1 MYFND
6 PWSLFE
12 HGVSLPSIITI
23 FLLYQL
29 LWLADDIIASWW
41 TQGQHPHSQFVN
53 LFLLYNHLRSE
64 EKSPDITWQTLC
76 ECFRKPWT
84 VSCLPSHSFSLSLPR
99 LLFEFHLC
107 PCVFSWLNSPL
118 IILDIDFP
126 LPIDLCHG
134 LSDTLSTNF
143 PFIFPATPSLIT
155 STLWAW
161 QLIQSSFRPPHYSL
175 SIDASPRCSY

>member
-6 PWSLFE
+6 PWSLSE

-64 EKSPDITWQTLC
+64 KKSPDITWQTLC
-76 ECFRKPWT
+76 ECFCKPWT

-107 PCVFSWLNSPL
+107 PCIFMVKFTTHYPRHWFSSANRPVSW
-118 IILDIDFP
+118 
-126 LPIDLCHG
+126 
-134 LSDTLSTNF
+134 
-143 PFIFPATPSLIT
+143 
-155 STLWAW
+155 
-161 QLIQSSFRPPHYSL
+161 SFRYTLNQL
-175 SIDASPRCSY
+175 SFHFPCHS

>member
-1 MYFND
+1 MIPGPYPNMVSVCLQ
-6 PWSLFE
+6 SLLSFFYTSYSDWQMI
-12 HGVSLPSIITI
+12 SLLLGEPKDSIHIHSLSIYSCYIITWGLKKTVLTSHDRCCVNVFI
-23 FLLYQL
+23 SHEQWVDFRVIPFLY
-29 LWLADDIIASWW
+29 
-41 TQGQHPHSQFVN
+41 
-53 LFLLYNHLRSE
+53 R
-64 EKSPDITWQTLC
+64 
-76 ECFRKPWT
+76 
-84 VSCLPSHSFSLSLPR
+84 LPR
-99 LLFEFHLC
+99 LPFEFHLC

-134 LSDTLSTNF
+134 LSDALSTNF
-143 PFIFPATPSLIT
+143 PFIFPATPSPIT